1 MELSR
6 YSLAM
11 AVTAALTVLV
21 ASMLIWL
28 LVAEPVA
35 LATAVNDHDLA
46 ALAQAVGHAL
56 AATVK
61 VLLRYL

>member
-6 YSLAM
+6 YSLAI
-11 AVTAALTVLV
+11 AVSGALTVLV

-28 LVAEPVA
+28 LLAEPVA
-35 LATAVNDHDLA
+35 LATAVNDHDLT

-56 AATVK
+56 AATFK
-61 VLLRYL
+61 VLVRYL

>member
-1 MELSR
+1 MVLSR
-6 YSLAM
+6 YSLAI
-11 AVTAALTVLV
+11 AVSSALTVLV

-28 LVAEPVA
+28 LLAEPVA

-56 AATVK
+56 AATFK
-61 VLLRYL
+61 VLVRYL

>member
-1 MELSR
+1 MEISR

-11 AVTAALTVLV
+11 AITGALTVLV

-28 LVAEPVA
+28 LLAEPVA

-56 AATVK
+56 AATFK
-61 VLLRYL
+61 VLVRYL